1 MKAVHAHPKS
11 YRRSPP
17 HRLAGL
23 VEELR
28 SVLRLG
34 LAHGATPR
42 IGMLAYFPTPE
53 HQMSYR
59 LSAVL
64 VLLAFGGWLADS
76 ATAQQSVG
84 PPAVGVVRAERQ
96 QITQTDEFVG
106 RVQAV
111 GRVTV
116 VARVTAF
123 LEKRLFVEGS
133 EVKKGDLL
141 YQLEQPPFQA
151 QADAA
156 KANVGQ
162 LEAQHRNA
170 QVTLTR
176 AQELLRTNAGPQ
188 SNLDTALAN
197 ERALAAQIDGAQAQL
212 KIAEINL
219 GYTEIHAP
227 IDGKISSTGVTEGN
241 VVSPTSGTLATLISQ
256 DPMYVIFPI
265 SQRAALDLRNRYA
278 NKGGFSAVVLKL
290 RLPDGRFYQYEGR
303 PDYVSP
309 TVAENTDTITFRG
322 VVPNPVFPGMQ
333 AGQPGARELTDG
345 EFVTVIVEGVQP
357 IAVLA
362 IPRAAVLSDQQGEYV
377 YVVDAQN
384 KAQIRRILL
393 GQSTPSTA
401 VVANGL
407 SEGEL
412 VISEGLQRVRPGQE
426 VSPGPASPIP
436 AIPPTVGQGGAS
448 GSNSPNARGIA
459 PAAASGAK

>member
-1 MKAVHAHPKS
+1 M
-11 YRRSPP
+11 
-17 HRLAGL
+17 
-23 VEELR
+23 
-28 SVLRLG
+28 
-34 LAHGATPR
+34 T
-42 IGMLAYFPTPE
+42 
-53 HQMSYR
+53 YR
-59 LSAVL
+59 LWAVL
-64 VLLAFGGWLADS
+64 VLLAFGGWFADS
-76 ATAQQSVG
+76 ATAQQPAG

-106 RVQAV
+106 RAQAL

-151 QADAA
+151 QVDAA
-156 KANVGQ
+156 KANVDQ
-162 LEAQHRNA
+162 LDAQHRNA
-170 QVTLTR
+170 QISLAR
-176 AQELLRTNAGPQ
+176 AKDLLEKSAGPQ
-188 SNLDTALAN
+188 SNYDSALAA
-197 ERALAAQIDGAQAQL
+197 ERSLAAQIEGASAQL
-212 KIAEINL
+212 KTAEINL
-219 GYTEIHAP
+219 GYTEIRAP

-241 VVSPTSGTLATLISQ
+241 VVSPTSGTLATLVSQ
-256 DPMYVIFPI
+256 DPIYVIFPI

-290 RLPDGRFYQYEGR
+290 RLPDGRIYQQEGR

-309 TVAENTDTITFRG
+309 TVAENTDTITLRG

-357 IAVLA
+357 IPVLA

-384 KAQIRRILL
+384 KAQIRRIQL

-401 VVANGL
+401 VVTSGL

-426 VSPGPASPIP
+426 VSAGPASPTP
-436 AIPPTVGQGGAS
+436 AIPPSVGEGGAS
-448 GSNSPNARGIA
+448 SADSPGTTGNA
-459 PAAASGAK
+459 PAGTSGPNK